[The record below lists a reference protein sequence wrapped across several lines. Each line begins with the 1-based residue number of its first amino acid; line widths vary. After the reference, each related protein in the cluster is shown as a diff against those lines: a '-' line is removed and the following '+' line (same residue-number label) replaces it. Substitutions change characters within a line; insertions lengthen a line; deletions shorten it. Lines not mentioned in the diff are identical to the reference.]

1 MPEGRG
7 RLIAGQYRLIEQVG
21 RGGFAVVWR
30 ARDERLDRDVAA
42 KRLFLPSYFTEEQR
56 AEQRRRTL
64 QEARSAARLDHPG
77 VVTVHDVVEDG
88 DDPWIIM
95 EFVDGRSLG
104 ELIRE
109 DGPLPPERVAD
120 IGLQLVD
127 ALIAAHRAG
136 VLHRDVKPGNVLVAE
151 QRVVLGDFGLA
162 TVEGDPGLT
171 QSGIVMGAPAYLAPE
186 RARGEPAVPAS
197 DLWSL
202 GATLFYAVEGRR
214 PFTGPNTNAVLHSI
228 VTEEPAPAPHA
239 GPLAPVLDGLLRKD
253 IADRIGADAAAEL
266 LAAIADPAWPLL
278 GRAYTDGPRPRAL
291 PTPTREAAGRRAHV
305 GRGRRRSWAA
315 LPEAT
320 RPQRAVHGPPRPTDP
335 DRPPGRPP
343 GQRTWHGR
351 HLTLLVAAPVAVLAL
366 TLLTVPDQ
374 QHDVARRS
382 RPPRRPAS
390 TAPRLDAALT
400 AGPGEIYT
408 VAFSPDGRTLAT
420 GGADH
425 SVRLWNLPDRR
436 QVATLAGH
444 AYDVFA
450 AAFSADGRTLATAGY
465 DGKVLLWNTAERTR
479 VATLDTHGNSVSA
492 LTFSSDG
499 GLLAS
504 AGDAV
509 RLWSVPDHRSAG
521 TLPTRDEGMF
531 TAAFAPHGSTLA
543 TAGTWAIRLWD
554 TARPG
559 HPVIMT
565 RLTSLVVGMA
575 FSPDGRILAAGGY
588 DGRVRL
594 WDVVTHRLV
603 ASLPSL
609 PGRVNGV
616 AFSPDGRILA
626 CAGGDAVLLW
636 NALTGRP
643 VTTLTPQAGIVD
655 AVAFSPDGRTLATGG
670 DDATVRLWD
679 LG

>member
-56 AEQRRRTL
+56 TEQRRRTL

-77 VVTVHDVVEDG
+77 VVTIHDVVEDG

-104 ELIRE
+104 ELVRA

-127 ALIAAHRAG
+127 ALRAAHRAG

-151 QRVVLGDFGLA
+151 RRVVLGDFGLA

-171 QSGIVMGAPAYLAPE
+171 QSGVVMGAPAYLAPE

-202 GATLFYAVEGRR
+202 GATLFYAVEGHR

-228 VTEEPAPAPHA
+228 VTDEPAPAPHA
-239 GPLAPVLDGLLRKD
+239 GPLAPILDGLLRKD
-253 IADRIGADAAAEL
+253 VSDRLGAAAAAEL
-266 LAAIADPAWPLL
+266 LAAIAGPTRPLL
-278 GRAYTDGPRPRAL
+278 GGAHAEGPDPGTL
-291 PTPTREAAGRRAHV
+291 PAAGHRGHV
-305 GRGRRRSWAA
+305 ARSRHRSWAS
-315 LPEAT
+315 LPETT
-320 RPQRAVHGPPRPTDP
+320 RPQRSLHGA
-335 DRPPGRPP
+335 
-343 GQRTWHGR
+343 RTWHGR
-351 HLTLLVAAPVAVLAL
+351 HLALLVAAPAAVLAL

-374 QHDVARRS
+374 PHDVARRS
-382 RPPRRPAS
+382 RPLRRPAS
-390 TAPRLDAALT
+390 TAPRLAAAMT
-400 AGPGEIYT
+400 AGSGEIYT
-408 VAFSPDGRTLAT
+408 VAFSPDGHTLAA

-425 SVRLWNLPDRR
+425 SVRLWSLPDRR
-436 QVATLAGH
+436 LTATLTGH
-444 AYDVFA
+444 AYAVFT
-450 AAFSADGRTLATAGY
+450 AAFSPDGRTLATAGY
-465 DGKVLLWNTAERTR
+465 DGKVLLWSGDGRTR
-479 VATLDTHGNSVSA
+479 LATLDTHGNSVSA
-492 LTFSSDG
+492 LTFSPDG
-499 GLLAS
+499 GVLAS

-521 TLPTRDEGMF
+521 ALPTRGESLF

-559 HPVIMT
+559 SPVIVT

-575 FSPDGRILAAGGY
+575 FSPDGRLLAAGGY

-603 ASLPSL
+603 ASLPGL

-616 AFSPDGRILA
+616 AFSHDGRLLA
-626 CAGGDAVLLW
+626 CAGGDSVLLW
-636 NALTGRP
+636 NALTRTP
-643 VTTLTPQAGIVD
+643 VATLTPRSGVVD
-655 AVAFSPDGRTLATGG
+655 AVAFSPDGRTLATAG
-670 DDATVRLWD
+670 DDATVRLWN